1 MKTACYIYTRVSTA
15 MQVDGYSLDA
25 QKDKLRKY
33 AAFQDC
39 YVAGEYSD
47 EGKSGKSVD
56 GRPEFMRMLRDIE
69 DGKDRISYVLVFKL
83 SRFGRNAADVLSSL
97 QRMQDF
103 GVNLIC
109 VEDGIDSS
117 KDSGKLMISVL
128 SAVAE
133 IERENILVQTMEERR
148 QKAREGKWNGGFAP
162 YGYKLVDGQLQIAED
177 EAEIIKLI
185 FDKYIHTNLGANGIA
200 SWLNKHGY
208 KKKKRQNNTLSA
220 FSASFVKGVLDNPVY
235 CGKLAYGRRKNEKI
249 PGKRDSHIVKQSDY
263 MLYDGIHDAIISE
276 ADWKEASDKRRESG
290 FKREKTHSLDHE
302 HILSGILRCPVCGA
316 GMYGNVNRKK
326 KPDGSLYRD
335 YFYYVCKH
343 RREVDGHLCDYR
355 RQWSEDKVNRAVEEV
370 IIKLVQNPK
379 FEAVIREKINA
390 RIDTSEIES
399 EIETLKKQRR
409 QVLGSKDRLSQQI
422 DTLDIDDRQFERKYQ
437 DMQMRLDALY
447 NELDSIED
455 SILEAEQRIDNIRRQ
470 KINGENVYKYLL
482 CFDRLYDKFTDA
494 EKKEFISSF
503 VESIE
508 IYESELPDGRFLKR
522 IRFRFPVYFKGKEVQ
537 EISWDED
544 TTVETVVLLTERPLV
559 LVEPCGKYLE
569 SYLEAREEGR
579 ENGMASD
586 DFSSAPA
593 GELLKR
599 YDDFRCG
606 RDLPPGWVAA
616 DYYWLVDE
624 DKNRFIGEIGIR
636 HGLTEALRRYGGH
649 IGYAVRP
656 SEWNKG
662 HGTLMLGL
670 ALEKARDLGIT
681 TAMITCDDDNAA
693 SARVMEKNGFTL
705 LDRVTN
711 TVDGRTVITRRY
723 TKNLSPGPAGKGAV

>member
-33 AAFQDC
+33 AAFQDY

-69 DGKDRISYVLVFKL
+69 EGKDRISYVLVFKL
-83 SRFGRNAADVLSSL
+83 SRFGRNAADVLTSL

-133 IERENILVQTMEERR
+133 IERENILVQTMEGRR

-185 FDKYIHTNLGANGIA
+185 FDKYIHTSLGANGIA
-200 SWLNKHGY
+200 SWLNQHGY
-208 KKKKRQNNTLSA
+208 KKKKRQNNTLSS

-276 ADWKEASDKRRESG
+276 ADWKEAHNKRRESG
-290 FKREKTHSLDHE
+290 FKREKVHSLDHE

-326 KPDGSLYRD
+326 KPDGSSYRD

-343 RREVDGHLCDYR
+343 RREVDEHLCDYR
-355 RQWSEDKVNRAVEEV
+355 RQWSEDKVNKAVEEV
-370 IIKLVQNPK
+370 IIKLIQNPK
-379 FEAVIREKINA
+379 FETAIREKINA
-390 RIDTSEIES
+390 RIDTSEIED
-399 EIETLKKQRR
+399 EIATLKKQQR
-409 QVLGSKDRLSQQI
+409 QVLASKDRLSQQI

-455 SILEAEQRIDNIRRQ
+455 AISEAEQRIDNIRRQ

-503 VESIE
+503 VESVE
-508 IYESELPDGRFLKR
+508 IYESELSDGRFLKR

-544 TTVETVVLLTERPLV
+544 TTVETVVLLSKLNAKQHIEIDLSMDELDLTDAEKKATYQEIKDYV
-559 LVEPCGKYLE
+559 LEHSGLKVSSLYIAQVKQQCGIIE
-569 SYLEAREEGR
+569 R
-579 ENGMASD
+579 ENYNKPKSEDAKQ
-586 DFSSAPA
+586 PQ
-593 GELLKR
+593 
-599 YDDFRCG
+599 C
-606 RDLPPGWVAA
+606 PP
-616 DYYWLVDE
+616 
-624 DKNRFIGEIGIR
+624 DKEKAIK
-636 HGLTEALRRYGGH
+636 EALKHFG
-649 IGYAVRP
+649 
-656 SEWNKG
+656 
-662 HGTLMLGL
+662 
-670 ALEKARDLGIT
+670 
-681 TAMITCDDDNAA
+681 MI
-693 SARVMEKNGFTL
+693 
-705 LDRVTN
+705 
-711 TVDGRTVITRRY
+711 
-723 TKNLSPGPAGKGAV
+723 